1 MASLAFT
8 AQPGGGEGKKADD
21 VRSRTPP
28 HLTLWCN
35 RTCPYAQRVLLW
47 LSECGYLRGTQPP
60 CELRT
65 VDVIGDKDETFVRLF
80 RGVCPDAARRP
91 AIPLLEHRA
100 VPVYSE
106 AGDGDARDI
115 TDGGDCGGAG
125 EGSTTAASVVVVEST
140 IILLYF
146 DDICAAAAAAA
157 CSSTN
162 VTADSPLPPYR
173 PLLPRRPVDRAVAR
187 LFVDIF
193 NKALAPCLARIL
205 NATTADALYQ
215 ARESLVAGLV
225 TVDGF
230 LVAHASHTS
239 GGGCFVVRGSGE
251 DKGGDKDRDGDGDWD
266 GDGFG
271 FAECVTAPDL
281 QRLVVLAPLLR
292 GDTVDTIVIMGKR
305 KLSRLEAWVEAVM
318 ARESVHES
326 FHRDEVVELKS
337 RFVPKMR
344 YDLSQ
349 GEGQGD
355 DF

>member
-1 MASLAFT
+1 MASLSFA
-8 AQPGGGEGKKADD
+8 AQPSGGEGKAGD
-21 VRSRTPP
+21 VRSPQAPP

-47 LSECGYLRGTQPP
+47 LRECGYLRGTHPP

-100 VPVYSE
+100 VSVYSE
-106 AGDGDARDI
+106 AG
-115 TDGGDCGGAG
+115 DGGDCGGAG
-125 EGSTTAASVVVVEST
+125 EGTTTAASVVVVEST

-146 DDICAAAAAAA
+146 DDICAAAAA
-157 CSSTN
+157 
-162 VTADSPLPPYR
+162 DSPLPPYR

-187 LFVDIF
+187 LFVDLF
-193 NKALAPCLARIL
+193 EKAIAPCLARIL

-230 LVAHASHTS
+230 LVAHASHAS
-239 GGGCFVVRGSGE
+239 GGGCFVVRGNGE
-251 DKGGDKDRDGDGDWD
+251 DQGGDTDGDRAGDGDGD

-292 GDTVDTIVIMGKR
+292 GDTVDAIVIMGKR
-305 KLSRLEAWVEAVM
+305 KLTRLKAWVEAVM
-318 ARESVHES
+318 ARESVRES

-344 YDLSQ
+344 DQ
-349 GEGQGD
+349 
-355 DF
+355 